1 MESLAHMD
9 RNTQASREAL
19 QILEKWRSDCK
30 LRATLPTAAL
40 EGSAFVSYSG
50 VTEYPSYLIN
60 HSPYPP
66 AFAGYNV
73 EPVASDHPELPG
85 GGLQIG
91 IVGEPPVSLL
101 EQWQDDRDE
110 WVVIWQPEA
119 NLRHPDSG
127 LEPKRKR

>member
-1 MESLAHMD
+1 
-9 RNTQASREAL
+9 
-19 QILEKWRSDCK
+19 LEKWHSDCK

-40 EGSAFVSYSG
+40 EGLAFVSYSG

-60 HSPYPP
+60 VSHNLP

-101 EQWQDDRDE
+101 EQWQDDREE
-110 WVVIWQPEA
+110 WSVIWQPEA
-119 NLRHPDSG
+119 NLLLSRVPG
-127 LEPKRKR
+127 